1 MTVKDLFLDFV
12 SYDTASDDTTG
23 TTPSTPKQKILGQHL
38 VEVMKSIGITD
49 AFMDDFG
56 YVYGSIPATTKSNKT
71 VGYIAHMDTYGGISG
86 KNVKPRVIKNYDG
99 GIIKLN
105 ETYSMGPDSFPHLAA
120 QKGKT
125 LIVTDGTTLLGADDK
140 AGIAE
145 ILAAAKEII
154 DENIPH
160 GEIKIAFTPDEE
172 IGEGAN
178 HFNVESF
185 ACDYAYTSDGGILG
199 EIEYENFNGATGNI
213 VVTGKSIHTGSA
225 KNKLVNSMLLAME
238 FNALLPCE
246 QRPEHTENYEGF
258 FHLDRISG
266 NVEET
271 KMVYIIRDHDKNLFE
286 NKKQLFLNC
295 AEFINKKYGENFVT
309 ATVTDS
315 YYNMKEKVEPHM
327 EIIEN
332 LKNVMIENGV
342 EPIVT
347 AIRGGTD
354 GARLSY
360 MGIPCPNICTGGANY
375 HGRFEYAVLEDMEKS
390 KDIVK
395 SLMKIIQ

>member
-23 TTPSTPKQKILGQHL
+23 ATPSTPKQKILGQHL

-86 KNVKPRVIKNYDG
+86 KNVKPRVIENYDG
-99 GIIKLN
+99 GIIELN
-105 ETYSMGPDSFPHLAA
+105 ETYSMEPDSFPHLAA
-120 QKGKT
+120 QNGKT

-172 IGEGAN
+172 IGEGAD
-178 HFNVESF
+178 HFDVEGF

-246 QRPEHTENYEGF
+246 QKPEHTENYEGF
-258 FHLDRISG
+258 FHLDRING

-295 AEFINKKYGENFVT
+295 AEFINKKYGEDFVT
-309 ATVTDS
+309 ATVKDS